1 MRIGRPSGL
10 TLRGPICSSSAA
22 NVFSSDARTRI
33 SWLIFSVK
41 FSMAGSTATILPPL
55 KCMRRTLVALGAFL
69 DSIELIAPVAFEESG
84 PFMERPERR
93 GVGSIQDLP
102 PVAAGADDA
111 DVPQHSQV
119 LRHGGLRQ
127 LHRVHDFVDRSL
139 IAGNELENRTAL
151 RFGNRI
157 EDVGARGGPGHID
170 IIFLYGNMSSISEPY
185 AQAEALSPTSR
196 PPSSH

>member
-1 MRIGRPSGL
+1 MNSGPLISSSAGCLIACTTPQKCPLLLPRSRNHRPPGHGSSVMRIGRPSGL

-22 NVFSSDARTRI
+22 NVFSSDARTGI

-93 GVGSIQDLP
+93 GVRSIQDLP

-127 LHRVHDFVDRSL
+127 LQRVDDFVYRSL
-139 IAGNELENRTAL
+139 VAGDE
-151 RFGNRI
+151 
-157 EDVGARGGPGHID
+157 
-170 IIFLYGNMSSISEPY
+170 
-185 AQAEALSPTSR
+185 
-196 PPSSH
+196 